1 MHFKLNSGY
10 NIIIYVTFTLLS
22 WQLQISKKLNSQ
34 LLANTED
41 TMFGMHQLHVCI
53 LVYFVDLKYTSLE
66 FESIEDEHWNTLIFE
81 CASLSAEWEKVSGY
95 PGLSFK
101 LIDTENQAGSS
112 K

>member
-1 MHFKLNSGY
+1 MVHD
-10 NIIIYVTFTLLS
+10 IYVTFTLSS
-22 WQLQISKKLNSQ
+22 WQLQISKKLNSCWQ
-34 LLANTED
+34 ILKTLCLVYALATCSYV
-41 TMFGMHQLHVCI
+41 HAI
-53 LVYFVDLKYTSLE
+53 YFVDLKYTSLE